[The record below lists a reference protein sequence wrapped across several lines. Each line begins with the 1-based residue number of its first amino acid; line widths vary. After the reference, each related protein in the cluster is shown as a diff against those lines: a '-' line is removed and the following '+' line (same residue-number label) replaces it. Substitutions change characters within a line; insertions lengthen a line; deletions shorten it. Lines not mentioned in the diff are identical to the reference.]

1 MFLFLPEFAFCVW
14 WVHSIGIMI
23 ESLRTPLG
31 SAAVV
36 FSIAFLA
43 AVAVLANTL
52 ENIQTS
58 GQNISVTGSAERI
71 VNSDTAKIL
80 LNITERSAI
89 KNYAEV
95 SRNVAHSTEVITKK
109 LTDAGITKESI
120 TVSAPRTS
128 DICVQNNNGYQ
139 DCGLGVVGH
148 DVSVDIVVETDRVGL
163 AKDIASNI
171 SGEAADQ
178 NIVLRVNSVEYYYNG
193 LKDLRVTLLNE
204 ATANAKLRAEE
215 IAKSSGSTLGKLTD
229 ASTGV
234 FQVTQKNSVDV
245 SDYGTYDTSTVEKKV
260 TAIVRTSFELK

>member
-1 MFLFLPEFAFCVW
+1 
-14 WVHSIGIMI
+14 MI

-36 FSIAFLA
+36 FSLAFLA
-43 AVAVLANTL
+43 AIAVLSNTL
-52 ENIQTS
+52 ENIQKN

-71 VNSDTAKIL
+71 VTSDTAKVQL
-80 LNITERSAI
+80 SITQRATV

-95 SRNVAHSTEVITKK
+95 SRNISRSAEAITDK
-109 LTDAGITKESI
+109 LANAGFTKEGIT
-120 TVSAPRTS
+120 VNAPRTS

-139 DCGLGVVGH
+139 DCSLGVTGH
-148 DVSVDIVVETDRVGL
+148 DITIDIMVETDKVTLVQDVTSR
-163 AKDIASNI
+163 I
-171 SGEAADQ
+171 SAEAADQ
-178 NIVLRVNSVEYYYNG
+178 NISLRVNTVEYFYNG

-245 SDYGTYDTSTVEKKV
+245 SDYGTYDTSTIEKKV